1 MPRLLIATNNP
12 GKVAEFRRLLDGC
25 GWELVTPALL
35 DLKLPDDEPGE
46 TYEENAKIKALN
58 GARASGLV
66 ALADDSGL
74 EIDALDGGPGVRSA
88 RFLGEDAAYEE
99 RFARILGDMADLPSE
114 KRWARFRCV
123 IAVAQPGL
131 PAGRQ
136 GSEAVKLC
144 QGEVQGLVAF
154 EPRGEQGFG
163 YDPIFY
169 LPQHARTMAELTS
182 QAKDLISHRS
192 RAAMRARPLLK
203 EMLYERRGRADS
215 ADERVPPER

>member
-12 GKVAEFRRLLDGC
+12 GKVAEFRRLLAGC
-25 GWELVTPALL
+25 GWELVTPAQLS
-35 DLKLPDDEPGE
+35 LKLSDTEPGE

-74 EIDALDGGPGVRSA
+74 EIDALGGGPGARSA
-88 RFLGEDAAYEE
+88 RFLGESAGYEE
-99 RFARILGDMADLPSE
+99 RFARILGEMKELPSG

-123 IAVAQPGL
+123 IAIAEP
-131 PAGRQ
+131 
-136 GSEAVKLC
+136 GSEDVKLC
-144 QGEVQGLVAF
+144 QGEVQGQIAL

-169 LPQHARTMAELTS
+169 LPRQARTMAELS
-182 QAKDLISHRS
+182 AQVKDIISHRG
-192 RAAMRARPLLK
+192 RAAMRARPVLK
-203 EMLYERRGRADS
+203 EMLYERRTAGS
-215 ADERVPPER
+215 ADASS